1 MEPEHNT
8 PPDGGEPSPAWP
20 PSLTGIDFEDVFV
33 QARVGMALVEPS
45 GRLLRVNEAL
55 CSLLGRSTEELLAAR
70 PADLIPVDQHP
81 LAARLI
87 AQARAGNPVFQAEMR
102 YDRPDG
108 TSVWALIN
116 TFAVLDE
123 AGRNRVIV
131 LHYQDIT
138 ERRLAAERL
147 AASERR
153 FRSLVQNISETV
165 SLIDAEGR
173 ILLTTGNY
181 KPILGYPSAFWEQ
194 RSAFDLT
201 HPDDVPRILAGL
213 EQALANPGEEIHDE
227 IRARHADGH
236 WEHLHITAVNLLADP
251 DVKGLVV
258 TTRNITEVTHAQQV
272 AEGQSRVLELIARG
286 ESLHD
291 TLAAICAMVAGST
304 DDATPSIFFV
314 EGDRLICR
322 AGALPQS
329 VVDAVILDPDWR
341 VNTTCG
347 RAIVT
352 GQAVFVDDVMTNPLV
367 ATNRSV
373 VAAAGFRSI
382 WAYPVIDSSTN
393 RALGSFATLSTEQRR
408 PSPHEQHV
416 TEIAARLVAVA
427 VERDSAQANMA
438 HQATHDSLTG
448 LPNRTLLLDRLEQAV
463 KRATRL
469 RQPVAVMFLD
479 VDRFKVVNDSLG
491 HTVGDA
497 LLVAFSHRLAAV
509 VRPEDTVA
517 RFGGDEFVV
526 LCEDVHDEAAVRAV
540 AKRITAAL
548 DEPFLVLSGGE
559 VFLTASIGL
568 AIADDRPRGAE
579 SLLRDADAA
588 MYRAKDRGR
597 DRLEVF
603 DAEMRA
609 ASLLRLSLE
618 NDLRRALA
626 RNDLVMH
633 YQPTIDLSTGLI
645 VGAEALIR
653 WHHPTRGLLGPD
665 DFIPVAEDTGLVV
678 PIGSW
683 ALGQALADVHELIA
697 DPVRR
702 PFQLAVNLSGR
713 QLADAHLVDHVSEL
727 LAQHA
732 WPADQLCLELTESM
746 ITDDIEPAIEI
757 LVGLKRLGVLLA
769 IDDFGTGFSSLTRL
783 HQLPV
788 DIVKVDQSFV
798 AGLHQDDDRHAI
810 VTAIVRM
817 VHALGLRTSAEGI
830 ETADQLAELRA
841 LGCDW
846 GQGFLFSEAVP
857 IDELAVLLADP
868 PTR

>member
-1 MEPEHNT
+1 MEPHQAR
-8 PPDGGEPSPAWP
+8 PPDDGEASPVWP
-20 PSLTGIDFEDVFV
+20 PSLAAVDFEEVFV
-33 QARVGMALVEPS
+33 QAGVGMALIQPN
-45 GRLLRVNEAL
+45 GRLLRVNKAL
-55 CSLLGRSTEELLAAR
+55 CQLLRRSPEELLAAR
-70 PADLIPVDQHP
+70 PADLIPADQQP
-81 LAARLI
+81 LAADLI
-87 AQARAGNPVFQAEMR
+87 TQARAGNPVFQTEMR
-102 YDRPDG
+102 HDRSDG
-108 TSVWALIN
+108 TSVWVLIN
-116 TFAVLDE
+116 TFAVLDDT
-123 AGRNRVIV
+123 GQNRVIV

-138 ERRLAAERL
+138 ERRLAEEHL

-165 SLIDAEGR
+165 SLIDADGQ
-173 ILLTTGNY
+173 ILMTTGNY
-181 KPILGYPSAFWEQ
+181 KPILGYEAAFWER

-201 HPDDVPRILAGL
+201 HPDDVPRILDGL
-213 EQALANPGEEIHDE
+213 DRALASPGEEVQDE

-236 WEHLHITAVNLLADP
+236 WEHLHITAVNLLADA

-258 TTRNITEVTHAQQV
+258 TTRNITEVKQAQQV
-272 AEGQSRVLELIARG
+272 AVGQSSVLELVARG

-291 TLAAICAMVAGST
+291 ILAAICTMVEENA

-314 EGDRLICR
+314 EDDRLVCR
-322 AGALPQS
+322 AGALPQAI
-329 VVDAVILDPDWR
+329 VDAVAIDPGWR
-341 VNTTCG
+341 ETTTCG
-347 RAIVT
+347 RAILS
-352 GQAVFVDDVMTNPLV
+352 GQAVFVDDITTNPLIV
-367 ATNRSV
+367 ANRSLV
-373 VAAAGFRSI
+373 SAAGFQSI
-382 WAYPVIDSSTN
+382 WAYPIISSSTSQ
-393 RALGSFATLSTEQRR
+393 ALGSFATLSTERRR
-408 PSPHEQHV
+408 PSRHEQHV

-427 VERDSAQANMA
+427 VERDSAQAHMA

-463 KRATRL
+463 KRASRL
-469 RQPVAVMFLD
+469 EQPVAVMFLD
-479 VDRFKVVNDSLG
+479 VDRFKVINDSLG

-497 LLVAFSHRLAAV
+497 LLVAFAHRLAAV

-526 LCEDVHDEAAVRAV
+526 LCEDVHDENAVRAV

-548 DEPFLVLSGGE
+548 NEPFLVLSGGE

-588 MYRAKDRGR
+588 MYRAKEKGR

-626 RNDLVMH
+626 RDDLVMH
-633 YQPTIDLSTGLI
+633 YQPTVDLDTGRI
-645 VGAEALIR
+645 IGAEALIR

-683 ALGQALADVHELIA
+683 ALGQALADAHKLIG
-697 DPVRR
+697 DPVHR

-713 QLADAHLVDHVSEL
+713 QLAGTHLVDHVADL
-727 LAQHA
+727 LEEHS

-757 LVGLKRLGVLLA
+757 LLGLKRLGLLLA

-798 AGLHQDDDRHAI
+798 AGLQQDDDRHAI

-817 VHALGLRTSAEGI
+817 VHALGLKTSAEGI
-830 ETADQLAELRA
+830 ETTNQLAELRA

-846 GQGFLFSEAVP
+846 GQGFLFSRAIPVT
-857 IDELAVLLADP
+857 ELAVLLADM
-868 PTR
+868 PTW